1 MGLVPRL
8 DHARERYNR
17 PAWLHGITEPCGVGG
32 MAVLAVKLT
41 DTGLGEYWDDVDYIM
56 RNHLSAQQIIDLE
69 GMRKITGG
77 TQHDVLLQ
85 RFRCGFAAGDPTAIQ
100 THDIRRVPYDQWCS
114 RILLRLAWH
123 ITRFNQGAAQVNLFL
138 NRVTLDGYQKLS
150 AL

>member
-32 MAVLAVKLT
+32 MAVLAVRLT

-123 ITRFNQGAAQVNLFL
+123 H
-138 NRVTLDGYQKLS
+138 
-150 AL
+150 ALQPRCCPG